1 MIVNHLIFSPEI
13 CFMHLHNLFRSAAH
27 VKLKLY
33 DKAVQ
38 DARTAKQ
45 LKPDWPKVC
54 RTLVL
59 QLFNHDVFV

>member
-1 MIVNHLIFSPEI
+1 
-13 CFMHLHNLFRSAAH
+13 MHLHNLFRSAAH